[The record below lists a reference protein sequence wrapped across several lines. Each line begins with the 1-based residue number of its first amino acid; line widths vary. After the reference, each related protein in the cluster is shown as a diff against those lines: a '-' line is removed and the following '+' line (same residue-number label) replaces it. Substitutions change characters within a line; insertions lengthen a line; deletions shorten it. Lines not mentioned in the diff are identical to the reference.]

1 MPNKYA
7 CYSNPTKRS
16 SPLCLRTR
24 VLPGPQQLYWLSIPT
39 DVILIV
45 KNQLPKTLLSS
56 LAIKLPR
63 MRRLV
68 ASRGPSHLLIARLSL
83 IAAKKSY
90 LDQPHPSGLLFQ
102 AVLSS
107 PNFSH
112 HEPAE
117 HSQQQSNTQ
126 RLRQQPWGGPQN
138 GLIGLPWMVPSLVL
152 EGWPSQRQRGRA
164 DLRRGKRAVKPG
176 SSLEV
181 LLSRRLTRGVLAHAE
196 HLHRHLPVARAHQ
209 EPQHK
214 AEGDFGTPLPR
225 PWQSFR
231 WQSRSRHEAS
241 GAPCLQAAVQIP
253 SRISLISF
261 FPGIQPFER

>member
-1 MPNKYA
+1 MT
-7 CYSNPTKRS
+7 S
-16 SPLCLRTR
+16 
-24 VLPGPQQLYWLSIPT
+24 
-39 DVILIV
+39 
-45 KNQLPKTLLSS
+45 
-56 LAIKLPR
+56 
-63 MRRLV
+63 
-68 ASRGPSHLLIARLSL
+68 
-83 IAAKKSY
+83 
-90 LDQPHPSGLLFQ
+90 PSGLLFQ

-164 DLRRGKRAVKPG
+164 DLRPGKRAVKPG

-181 LLSRRLTRGVLAHAE
+181 LLSRRLTCGVLAHAE